1 MSCDPERVTGF
12 VDEALDSE
20 ARAVLV
26 EHLGACPTCN
36 QQAQEE
42 RTLRARLRALPPPAL
57 PLGIEFGIRRRLRG
71 SRSGHA
77 LRWLLP
83 VAATLVLA
91 VFWGRAFGPFVAWE
105 LALDHNHCWGSPQ
118 LPAKVF
124 SNDPAVVA
132 AFFEQRGTA
141 LPVLPDEAGGLE
153 LIGGRPCRLVDRG
166 LAHLYYGNQEKRL
179 SVFVIPGSVRID
191 RSFRTKR
198 GRNTIALLRVGD
210 SIVGLVSDD
219 PASVEAFTSALS
231 VSFARHER

>member
-1 MSCDPERVTGF
+1 MSCDPEQVTGL
-12 VDEALDSE
+12 VDEALDPE

-26 EHLGACPTCN
+26 EHLEACPACD

-42 RTLRARLRALPPPAL
+42 RTLRARLRALPAPPL

-71 SRSGHA
+71 SRGHA

-105 LALDHNHCWGSPQ
+105 LALDHNHCWGRPQ
-118 LPAKVF
+118 IAAKVF

-166 LAHLYYGNQEKRL
+166 VAHLYYGNQEKRL

-191 RSFRTKR
+191 RSFRAKR

-231 VSFARHER
+231 VSFARSER

>member
-1 MSCDPERVTGF
+1 MNCDPERVTGF

-20 ARAVLV
+20 ARAILV
-26 EHLGACPTCN
+26 EHLEACPACHE
-36 QQAQEE
+36 QAEAE
-42 RTLRARLRALPPPAL
+42 RALRARLRQLPPASL
-57 PLGIEFGIRRRLRG
+57 PPGIEFSLRRRLRG
-71 SRSGHA
+71 SRGGH
-77 LRWLLP
+77 LVRWLLP
-83 VAATLVLA
+83 VAAALVLA

-105 LALDHNHCWGSPQ
+105 LAWEHEHCWAQPQ

-124 SNDPAVVA
+124 SSDPAVVA

-141 LPVLPDEAGGLE
+141 LPGLPEGAGGLE
-153 LIGGRPCRLVDRG
+153 LIGGRPCRLLDRG
-166 LAHLYYGNQEKRL
+166 VTHLYYGSREKRL

-191 RSFRTKR
+191 HSLRAKR

-231 VSFARHER
+231 VSFARYER